1 MDPNPDLFPPHVAKQ
16 LQIYVYR
23 LIDPRNG
30 ETFYVGKGHGN
41 RVFAHIREELHHD
54 GDEIDNKLKRIRE
67 IHLAGLE
74 QTLLNPSPLPPQ
86 VQVPSPLL
94 VQLLLAIRQLHDRG
108 VAAAALHERETAA
121 RRSTQQLWASGLLL
135 AAVLTATLTFSN
147 ETVIPDT
154 DGSLYREHATW
165 WGFVRQSQELRW
177 KKSDEYSD
185 EPMWMLRR
193 PDGRWKP
200 YQMMTPFHELEESSI
215 GAR

>member
-1 MDPNPDLFPPHVAKQ
+1 MDSDTDIEDLVQAYEQFSDKQRRALGLPDIAQAAHLNPEQTSF
-16 LQIYVYR
+16 
-23 LIDPRNG
+23 
-30 ETFYVGKGHGN
+30 
-41 RVFAHIREELHHD
+41 
-54 GDEIDNKLKRIRE
+54 
-67 IHLAGLE
+67 LE

-86 VQVPSPLL
+86 VRVPSPLL
-94 VQLLLAIRQLHDRG
+94 VQLLLAIRQFHDRG
-108 VAAAALHERETAA
+108 VAVAALHERETAA

-177 KKSDEYSD
+177 MKSDEYSD